1 MGAGLSHAAKGVRSN
16 VMGVLDL
23 VVCTYDNARLLDG
36 TLASIR
42 AQKDVSE
49 LREVVI
55 VDNNCT
61 DDTREVVAR
70 HAREAV
76 VPIRVVMEPEQG
88 LTPARVRGVKSTSA
102 PWIAFVDDDCLLA
115 DDWVEQAVLFAAQ
128 HPECGAFGGQ
138 VTLEW
143 EVPPPFVLKHRYA
156 YAGKQ
161 HGEVAHRRP
170 WLAGIGMVV
179 RREALARSGW
189 IDEQFL
195 DDRIGRSL
203 VSGGDME
210 ISLRLAAAHELWY
223 NPACRLRHVIP
234 IRRMTREYL
243 KRMQFGLG
251 ASRHNADALRW
262 RGSYRT
268 WLPYSLLALPGV
280 AFLGLP
286 TLRGWWSAMRAM
298 SRMDPSRR
306 RRLVGSACR
315 G

>member
-1 MGAGLSHAAKGVRSN
+1 MPL
-16 VMGVLDL
+16 LDL
-23 VVCTYDNARLLDG
+23 VICTYDNARLLDA
-36 TLASIR
+36 TLASVG
-42 AQKDVSE
+42 AQKDLSGIG
-49 LREVVI
+49 EVVV

-70 HAREAV
+70 YARAGV
-76 VPIRVVMEPEQG
+76 VPVRVVAETRQG
-88 LTPARVRGVKSTSA
+88 LTPARVRGVTSTSA

-115 DDWVEQAVLFAAQ
+115 DDWAGQAVRFAAE
-128 HPECGAFGGQ
+128 HPECGAFGGR

-143 EVPPPFVLKHRYA
+143 EVPPPRYVLRHRYA

-179 RREALARSGW
+179 RREALERSGW

-195 DDRIGRSL
+195 DDRIGRRL

-210 ISLRLAAAHELWY
+210 IALRLAAGHELWY

-234 IRRMTREYL
+234 ARRMTREYL
-243 KRMQFGLG
+243 KRMQAGLG
-251 ASRHNADALRW
+251 ASRHNAEALRW

-268 WLPYSLLALPGV
+268 WFLYSVIASIGV
-280 AFLGLP
+280 AVLGIP
-286 TLRGWWSAMRAM
+286 ALRGWWSAMWGM
-298 SRMDPSRR
+298 YKMDPSVR
-306 RRLVGSACR
+306 RRLVGCARLDLC
-315 G
+315 